1 MSDITKIQSV
11 NDIPTH
17 LDNLIDDLAAACRN
31 TEPDFLKIG
40 KELRSVKADTDLMTR
55 QIHTA
60 VDYIEDAIEREALQ
74 KVRAFAEKSMTDVKN
89 IRQGANRDLK
99 HVQEVAKCMGSI
111 NRLCGGTETITTFLR
126 VISFNMAVKS
136 AHSRNAEE
144 TFKGFAEE
152 AKKVADNFSAITS
165 QLGSDAQTVQNA
177 QNSTHE
183 EIMADSIM
191 LEDLARATDSALQN
205 AVGASE
211 KLMAHS
217 RNVLTNASLHTQTI
231 ARQVSEIVVNI
242 QFHDSMSQ
250 RIADICENLR
260 QIETTPANGT
270 DNNESLPLHGADL
283 FLNHQGEELNLIIT
297 ELDNIYHKNLQAFE
311 KIESDTDLLAQSLNI
326 DADACSLQESV
337 DTKAANNPSDDD
349 ANATEPDDPFVALQ
363 SALESLYEVLCK
375 GQDLTEQIEK
385 SVVYAVE
392 KTSRFAKQARK
403 VHRIG
408 YEAHIM
414 ALNAG
419 VKASKLD
426 HQRQTFAVMA
436 QEITSL
442 ARQSQAF
449 VSKIEQILKS
459 VGALN
464 LKTQKD
470 LSEQASLDQAGAIT
484 MVKDRIQAVSEA
496 FHQFKSKSTDVCQV
510 VEGLRQK
517 IGGVKSGLYFLPT
530 LADAL
535 TNYKHLIDLFSRIAQ
550 VWKSKAREPTADQ
563 IELLVQ
569 ECKAMFEQD
578 VVRQS
583 GGQGL
588 TDESSQS
595 ADAAN
600 YSAPNISDDEEF
612 GDNVELF

>member
-1 MSDITKIQSV
+1 
-11 NDIPTH
+11 
-17 LDNLIDDLAAACRN
+17 
-31 TEPDFLKIG
+31 
-40 KELRSVKADTDLMTR
+40 
-55 QIHTA
+55 
-60 VDYIEDAIEREALQ
+60 
-74 KVRAFAEKSMTDVKN
+74 
-89 IRQGANRDLK
+89 
-99 HVQEVAKCMGSI
+99 
-111 NRLCGGTETITTFLR
+111 
-126 VISFNMAVKS
+126 
-136 AHSRNAEE
+136 
-144 TFKGFAEE
+144 
-152 AKKVADNFSAITS
+152 
-165 QLGSDAQTVQNA
+165 
-177 QNSTHE
+177 
-183 EIMADSIM
+183 MADSIM

-211 KLMAHS
+211 QLMAHS

-337 DTKAANNPSDDD
+337 DTKAANNPSDGD

-436 QEITSL
+436 KEITSL

-510 VEGLRQK
+510 VGGLRQK
-517 IGGVKSGLYFLPT
+517 IGGVKSGLYFLPA

-550 VWKSKAREPTADQ
+550 VWKSKAREPTAGE

-569 ECKAMFEQD
+569 ECKAVFEQD

-583 GGQGL
+583 GVQEFAH
-588 TDESSQS
+588 ESIES
-595 ADAAN
+595 ADEPDF
-600 YSAPNISDDEEF
+600 SAPNISDDEEF

>member
-1 MSDITKIQSV
+1 MSDLYNIQSV
-11 NDIPTH
+11 KDIPTH
-17 LDNLIDDLAAACRN
+17 LDNLVDALAAACRN
-31 TEPDFLKIG
+31 AEPDFLKIG

-99 HVQEVAKCMGSI
+99 HVQEVGECMGSI
-111 NRLCGGTETITTFLR
+111 NRLCSGTETITTFLR

-136 AHSRNAEE
+136 AHSHNAEQ

-152 AKKVADNFSAITS
+152 AKEVAANFSAITN
-165 QLGSDAQTVQNA
+165 QLGNDAQIVQNA

-217 RNVLTNASLHTQTI
+217 RNVLTNAGVHTQTI

-260 QIETTPANGT
+260 QIETTPAVET
-270 DNNESLPLHGADL
+270 DQNETLPLHGADL

-297 ELDNIYHKNLQAFE
+297 ELDSIYHKNLQAFE
-311 KIESDTDLLAQSLNI
+311 KIESDTELLARSLNI
-326 DADACSLQESV
+326 DAGAYSLQESV
-337 DTKAANNPSDDD
+337 DTKTANNARNGAANK
-349 ANATEPDDPFVALQ
+349 TEPDDPFVSLQ

-419 VKASKLD
+419 VKASKLE

-484 MVKDRIQAVSEA
+484 MVKDRIRAVSEA
-496 FHQFKSKSTDVCQV
+496 FHQFKSKSADVCQV
-510 VEGLRQK
+510 VETTRQK
-517 IGGVKSGLYFLPT
+517 IGEVKNGLYFLPT

-550 VWKSKAREPTADQ
+550 VWKSKAREPTAEE
-563 IELLVQ
+563 IEVLVQ
-569 ECKAMFEQD
+569 ECKAMLEQD

-583 GGQGL
+583 GGQGF
-588 TDESSQS
+588 TDELSES
-595 ADAAN
+595 ADEPDS
-600 YSAPNISDDEEF
+600 SAPSFADAEEF